1 MAIKYNGKEIKA
13 IEEKMNNPTAV
24 VVCPRCGEKLQF
36 NSYNSACEVK
46 CKTEN
51 CLRGVLRGI

>member
-1 MAIKYNGKEIKA
+1 MAIKYSKKEIEA
-13 IEEKMNNPTAV
+13 IEEKMNNPTAI
-24 VVCPRCGEKLQF
+24 VVCPRCGEELHFKG
-36 NSYNSACEVK
+36 YNSACEVK